1 MRKPADIERRRADH
15 PRDQSARGVTRVSG
29 LSSASALSE
38 SRETLQAVIDA
49 VPAMVNVKGTDF
61 RYIIM
66 NTFQAELFGVSTEKA
81 VGKTASALL
90 GAEYGSYT
98 ESLDR
103 QVVESGT
110 PLPFFEEDFRDIHD
124 VSRTLLTTK
133 VPLRDRPGT
142 IVSIVTVALDIS
154 RRKDAEQALRQSES
168 KAKETM
174 TLLTNAIESMND
186 GFILLDTDDRPVL
199 CNQRY
204 REMYPHVVD
213 LLDARMPLDDLVAAC
228 AERSELLPNLGDREN
243 YVKNRI
249 SAWRNGVSTIEAS
262 PTGRWIETRDHKT
275 DDGRLV
281 GIRIDVTERR
291 QAEEALEQS
300 EQRYRS
306 MFEAA
311 PISLWEEDWSGVKKL
326 VDALRDDGVTD
337 FGAAFRD
344 DPELLQRASA
354 SIKLLDVND
363 ATLKIY
369 HANDKGQL
377 IDEHHRR
384 LRNAP
389 WPSLVEELHY
399 LTSGQRRITTETE
412 DFRLDGARFHI
423 RTTIEL
429 PKAHEHDWRRIFAA
443 VEDITEARALS
454 QQLRFQ
460 AAHDA
465 LTGLVNR
472 REFENRLERAATS
485 AEDGR
490 SEHAVC
496 YLDLDQFKIINDT
509 CGHVAGDEL
518 LKRLGRVLAQQMR
531 TQDTLARLGGDEFG
545 VLLEDCSMHLAERV
559 ANALRRTIEDF
570 RFVWE
575 KQVFGI
581 GVSIGVVPIQGPG
594 QTVSSILS
602 AADAACYAA
611 KDHGRNR
618 IHVYDDADVELA
630 RRHGEMRWVTRI
642 QTALEESRFELARQ
656 PIVPLSASADPDSH
670 YELLLRMRDENGD
683 IVLPDAFL
691 PAAERYNLSVKLDR
705 WVVREAFRLL
715 TQDQSHLDKLFLCS
729 INLSGVSLA
738 DEDFLIFVTTEFA
751 STGLPPG
758 KVCFEITET
767 AAIANLSGAMR
778 FIEVLRRIGCRFA
791 LDDFGS
797 GLSSFAYLKSL
808 PVDFLKID
816 GVFVKDIVEDPI
828 DRELV
833 RSINEIGHVMGKRTI
848 AEFVESGEIL
858 SALAEIGV
866 DYAQGFALGKPELLP
881 KRQF

>member
-1 MRKPADIERRRADH
+1 MRKPADIVVHRADDACS
-15 PRDQSARGVTRVSG
+15 PSTPKLTRITNLSG
-29 LSSASALSE
+29 PAALSE

-49 VPAMVNVKGTDF
+49 VPAMVNVKGTDL

-66 NTFQAELFGVSTEKA
+66 NAFQAELYGVASEEA
-81 VGKTASALL
+81 VGKTATALV
-90 GAEYGSYT
+90 GAEHGAYT
-98 ESLDR
+98 ENLDR
-103 QVVESGT
+103 QVVETGE
-110 PLPFFEEDFRDIHD
+110 PLPFFEERFRDVHD
-124 VSRTLLTTK
+124 VPRTLLTTK
-133 VPLRDRPGT
+133 VPLRDRPGQV
-142 IVSIVTVALDIS
+142 IGIVTVSLDIS
-154 RRKDAEQALRQSES
+154 RRKDAEHALRQSEA

-186 GFILLDTDDRPVL
+186 GFILLDTEDRPVL
-199 CNQRY
+199 YNQRY

-213 LLDARMPLDDLVAAC
+213 LLDAGMPLNELVAAC
-228 AERSELLPNLGDREN
+228 VERSGIYPDRDDREN
-243 YVKNRI
+243 FVRDRIAAWKNGI
-249 SAWRNGVSTIEAS
+249 SMVEA
-262 PTGRWIETRDHKT
+262 GAGDRWIETRDQQT
-275 DDGRLV
+275 DDGHLV

-291 QAEEALEQS
+291 QAEAALEQS

-306 MFEAA
+306 LFEAA
-311 PISLWEEDWSGVKKL
+311 PISLWEEDWSGVKTL
-326 VDALRDDGVTD
+326 IDELRGAGVTD
-337 FGAAFRD
+337 LGIAFRD
-344 DPELLQRASA
+344 DPELLKRAGA
-354 SIKLLDVND
+354 NIRVLDVND
-363 ATLKIY
+363 ATLTIY
-369 HANDKGQL
+369 HATDKKQL
-377 IDEHHRR
+377 IEEHHRR
-384 LRNAP
+384 LRDSP
-389 WPSLVEELHY
+389 WPTLLEELQY
-399 LTSGQRRITTETE
+399 LTSGQRRVTTESE
-412 DFRLDGARFHI
+412 DVRLDGTRFHV
-423 RTTIEL
+423 RTTMEL
-429 PKAHEHDWRRIFAA
+429 PKAHEHDWQRVFAA

-460 AAHDA
+460 AAHDT

-472 REFENRLERAATS
+472 REFENRLERAAKS
-485 AEDGR
+485 AENARG
-490 SEHAVC
+490 EHAVC

-518 LKRLGRVLAQQMR
+518 LKRLGRVLAQQVR
-531 TQDTLARLGGDEFG
+531 KQDTLARLGGDEFG
-545 VLLEDCSMHLAERV
+545 VLLENCSMHVAERV

-575 KQVFGI
+575 KQVFNI
-581 GVSIGVVPIQGPG
+581 GVSIGVVPIQGAG

-611 KDHGRNR
+611 KDRGRNR
-618 IHVYDDADVELA
+618 IHIYHEGDVELA

-642 QTALEESRFELARQ
+642 QAALDENRFELARQ
-656 PIVPLSASADPDSH
+656 PIVALSAGAGEDAH
-670 YELLLRMRDENGD
+670 YELLLRMRDEDGN

-715 TQDQSHLDKLFLCS
+715 TQKPDHLEQLYLCS

-738 DEDFLIFVTTEFA
+738 DEDFLIFVATEFA

-848 AEFVESGEIL
+848 AEFVENREIL
-858 SALAEIGV
+858 AALGEIGV
-866 DYAQGFALGKPELLP
+866 DYAQGFELGKPTLLP

>member
-1 MRKPADIERRRADH
+1 MRKPADIDVDRPGD
-15 PRDQSARGVTRVSG
+15 PRDHSKRRFSRVKG
-29 LSSASALSE
+29 LSGPAALSD

-49 VPAMVNVKGTDF
+49 VPAMVNVKDTHY

-66 NTFQAELFGVSTEKA
+66 NAFQAELYGVTAEEA
-81 VGKTASALL
+81 VGKTATDLL
-90 GAEYGSYT
+90 GSEHGSYT
-98 ESLDR
+98 ENLDR
-103 QVVESGT
+103 KIVESGAS
-110 PLPFFEEDFRDIHD
+110 LPFFEEQFRDVHD

-133 VPLRDRPGT
+133 VPLRDRPGNV
-142 IVSIVTVALDIS
+142 IGIVTVSLDIS

-168 KAKETM
+168 KAQETM
-174 TLLTNAIESMND
+174 TMLTDAIDSMND
-186 GFILLDTDDRPVL
+186 GFILLDNDDRPL
-199 CNQRY
+199 LYNQRY
-204 REMYPHVVD
+204 REMYPEIID
-213 LLDARMPLDDLVAAC
+213 LLDDGMPLSDLVAAC
-228 AERSELLPNLGDREN
+228 VDRMGLCPDRDERERF
-243 YVKNRI
+243 VKERI
-249 SAWRNGVSTIEAS
+249 SAWKNGISMIEA
-262 PTGRWIETRDHKT
+262 GANGQWIETRDHMT
-275 DDGRLV
+275 EEGHLV

-306 MFEAA
+306 LFEAA
-311 PISLWEEDWSGVKKL
+311 PISLWEEDWSEVKKL
-326 VDALRDDGVTD
+326 VDGLRSDGVTD
-337 FGAAFRD
+337 LGAEFRD
-344 DPELLQRASA
+344 NPELLKRAGA
-354 SIKLLDVND
+354 GVKILDVND
-363 ATLKIY
+363 ATLKLY
-369 HANDKGQL
+369 HANDKKQL

-384 LRNAP
+384 LESSP
-389 WPSLVEELHY
+389 GLTFPEELQY
-399 LTSGQRRITTETE
+399 LISGQQRITTESE
-412 DFRLDGARFHI
+412 DTRLDGTRFHI
-423 RTTIEL
+423 RTTIEM
-429 PKAHEHDWRRIFAA
+429 PNAHAHNWRRVFAA

-472 REFENRLERAATS
+472 REFENRLERASTS
-485 AEDGR
+485 AESGR

-518 LKRLGRVLAQQMR
+518 LKRLGRVLAQQVR
-531 TQDTLARLGGDEFG
+531 KQDTLARLGGDEFG
-545 VLLEDCSMHLAERV
+545 VLLENCSMHVAERV

-581 GVSIGVVPIQGPG
+581 GVSIGVVPIQGLG

-611 KDHGRNR
+611 KDRGRNR
-618 IHVYDDADVELA
+618 IHIYHEGDVELA
-630 RRHGEMRWVTRI
+630 RRHGEMRWVNRI
-642 QTALEESRFELARQ
+642 QTALEENRFELARQ
-656 PIVPLSASADPDSH
+656 PIVSLSTSAGMDTH
-670 YELLLRMRDENGD
+670 YELLLRMRDEEGN

-715 TQDQSHLDKLFLCS
+715 TRDPDHLEKLFLCS

-738 DEDFLIFVTTEFA
+738 DEDFLIFVTTELA

-778 FIEVLRRIGCRFA
+778 FIEVLRRVGCRFA

-816 GVFVKDIVEDPI
+816 GVFVKDIIEDPI

-848 AEFVESGEIL
+848 AEFVESEEIL
-858 SALAEIGV
+858 AALGEIGV
-866 DYAQGFALGKPELLP
+866 DYAQGFELGKPTLLP
-881 KRQF
+881 KR

>member
-1 MRKPADIERRRADH
+1 MRKPADIDPKHANDAQGRTT
-15 PRDQSARGVTRVSG
+15 PTLTRITG
-29 LSSASALSE
+29 LSGPAALSE
-38 SRETLQAVIDA
+38 SRETLRAVIDA
-49 VPAMVNVKGTDF
+49 VPAMINVKGPDF

-66 NTFQAELFGVSTEKA
+66 NAFQAELYGVAAEDA
-81 VGKTASALL
+81 VGKTATELL
-90 GAEYGSYT
+90 GEEHGNYT

-103 QVVESGT
+103 KIVELGEA
-110 PLPFFEEDFRDIHD
+110 LPFFEEKFRDAHD

-133 VPLRDRPGT
+133 VPLRDRPGR
-142 IVSIVTVALDIS
+142 IIGIVTVSLDIS
-154 RRKDAEQALRQSES
+154 RRKDAEQALRESET

-174 TLLTNAIESMND
+174 ALLTNAIESMND
-186 GFILLDTDDRPVL
+186 GFILLDADDRPL
-199 CNQRY
+199 LYNQRY

-213 LLDARMPLDDLVAAC
+213 LLEAGMPLAELVAAC
-228 AERSELLPNLGDREN
+228 VERTGLHPDANERESFVRERIN
-243 YVKNRI
+243 AWKNGI
-249 SAWRNGVSTIEAS
+249 SMVEAGVD
-262 PTGRWIETRDHKT
+262 GHWIETRDQKT
-275 DDGRLV
+275 ENGHLV

-291 QAEEALEQS
+291 RAEEALERS

-306 MFEAA
+306 LFDAA
-311 PISLWEEDWSGVKKL
+311 PISLWEEDWSEVKKI
-326 VDALRDDGVTD
+326 VDELHSRGVTD
-337 FGAAFRD
+337 LDSAFRND
-344 DPELLQRASA
+344 SELLKRAGA
-354 SIKLLDVND
+354 GIRILDVND
-363 ATLKIY
+363 TTVKMYLAESKQ
-369 HANDKGQL
+369 QL
-377 IDEHHRR
+377 IDEHHKR
-384 LRNAP
+384 LKEAP
-389 WPSLVEELHY
+389 WMAFLEELQY
-399 LTSGQRRITTETE
+399 LTSGQSRVTTESE
-412 DFRLDGARFHI
+412 DIRLDGTRFYI
-423 RTTIEL
+423 RTTMEL
-429 PKAHEHDWRRIFAA
+429 PKGHEDDWARIFAA

-472 REFENRLERAATS
+472 REFENRLERAARS
-485 AEDGR
+485 AESGR

-518 LKRLGRVLAQQMR
+518 LRRLGRVLAQQIR
-531 TQDTLARLGGDEFG
+531 AQDTLARLGGDEFG
-545 VLLEDCSMHLAERV
+545 VLLENCNMHVAERV

-581 GVSIGVVPIQGPG
+581 GVSIGVVPIQGFG

-611 KDHGRNR
+611 KDRGRNR
-618 IHVYDDADVELA
+618 IHIYHEGDVELA

-642 QTALEESRFELARQ
+642 QTALEENRFELARQ
-656 PIVPLSASADPDSH
+656 PIVSLSTHSSADTH
-670 YELLLRMRDENGD
+670 YELLLRMRDEDGN

-691 PAAERYNLSVKLDR
+691 PAAERYNLSVRLDR

-715 TQDQSHLDKLFLCS
+715 TSDPDHLDALFLCS

-738 DEDFLIFVTTEFA
+738 DEDFLIFVTTELA

-778 FIEVLRRIGCRFA
+778 FIEVLRRVGCRFA

-816 GVFVKDIVEDPI
+816 GLFVKDIIEDPI

-848 AEFVESGEIL
+848 AEFVESSEIL
-858 SALAEIGV
+858 AALGEIGV
-866 DYAQGFALGKPELLP
+866 DYAQGYELGKPSLLP
-881 KRQF
+881 KRIF

>member
-1 MRKPADIERRRADH
+1 MRKPSEID
-15 PRDQSARGVTRVSG
+15 RDYPGGAREPSVRSLARVAALSG
-29 LSSASALSE
+29 PAALSE

-66 NTFQAELFGVSTEKA
+66 NAFQAELYGVDCELA
-81 VGKTASALL
+81 VGKTATDLL
-90 GAEYGSYT
+90 GAEHGSYT
-98 ESLDR
+98 ESLD
-103 QVVESGT
+103 QEIIASGE
-110 PLPFFEEDFRDIHD
+110 PLPFFEEEFRDVHN

-133 VPLRDRPGT
+133 VPLRDRPGQ
-142 IVSIVTVALDIS
+142 IIGIVTVSLDIS
-154 RRKDAEQALRQSES
+154 RRKDAEQALRKSES

-174 TLLTNAIESMND
+174 TLLTGAIESMND
-186 GFILLDTDDRPVL
+186 GFILLDTEDRPL
-199 CNQRY
+199 LYNQRY

-213 LLDARMPLDDLVAAC
+213 LLDSGLPLGELVAAC
-228 AERSELLPNLGDREN
+228 VERTGLYPDPGERERF
-243 YVKNRI
+243 VKERI
-249 SAWRNGVSTIEAS
+249 AAWKNGVSMIEA
-262 PTGRWIETRDHKT
+262 GANERWIETRDQKT
-275 DDGRLV
+275 EDGHLV

-291 QAEEALEQS
+291 QAEAALEQS

-306 MFEAA
+306 LFDAA
-311 PISLWEEDWSGVKKL
+311 PISLWEEDWSEVKEL
-326 VDALRDDGVTD
+326 VDDLRRDGVTD
-337 FGAAFRD
+337 LGAAFRD
-344 DPELLQRASA
+344 NPDLLKRAGA
-354 SIKLLDVND
+354 CIKILDIND

-369 HANDKGQL
+369 HADDKKQL

-384 LRNAP
+384 LEHSP
-389 WPSLVEELHY
+389 WISLLEELQL
-399 LTSGQRRITTETE
+399 LTGGQRRITTESE
-412 DFRLDGARFHI
+412 DTRLDGTRFHI
-423 RTTIEL
+423 RTTMEL
-429 PKAHEHDWRRIFAA
+429 PKAHEDDWGRVFAA

-460 AAHDA
+460 ASHDA

-472 REFENRLERAATS
+472 REFENRLERASKS
-485 AEDGR
+485 AESGH

-518 LKRLGRVLAQQMR
+518 LRRLGRVLAQQVR
-531 TQDTLARLGGDEFG
+531 SQDTLARLGGDEFG
-545 VLLEDCSMHLAERV
+545 VLLENCSMHVAERV

-581 GVSIGVVPIQGPG
+581 GVSIGVVPIQGLG

-611 KDHGRNR
+611 KDRGRNR
-618 IHVYDDADVELA
+618 IHMYHEGDVELA

-642 QTALEESRFELARQ
+642 QTALEENRFELARQ
-656 PIVPLSASADPDSH
+656 PIVPLSVSSGNDSH
-670 YELLLRMRDENGD
+670 YELLLRMRDEDGE

-691 PAAERYNLSVKLDR
+691 PAAERYNLAVKLDR

-715 TQDQSHLDKLFLCS
+715 TRSPGHLEKLFLCS

-751 STGLPPG
+751 STGLPPA

-767 AAIANLSGAMR
+767 AAIANLPGAMR
-778 FIEVLRRIGCRFA
+778 FMEVLRRIGCRFA

-816 GVFVKDIVEDPI
+816 GVFVKDIIEDPI

-848 AEFVESGEIL
+848 AEFVESSEIL
-858 SALAEIGV
+858 AALGEIGV
-866 DYAQGFALGKPELLP
+866 DYAQGYELGKPTLLP
-881 KRQF
+881 KR

>member
-1 MRKPADIERRRADH
+1 MRKPADIDVHRAKLLRSQG
-15 PRDQSARGVTRVSG
+15 PRGPAPVTG
-29 LSSASALSE
+29 LSSAAALSE

-49 VPAMVNVKGTDF
+49 VPAMVNVKDTDYC
-61 RYIIM
+61 YIIM
-66 NTFQAELFGVSTEKA
+66 NTFQSELYGVAPDDA
-81 VGKTASALL
+81 VGKSATALL
-90 GAEYGSYT
+90 GAEHGLYT
-98 ESLDR
+98 QNLDR
-103 QVVESGT
+103 QVIESGA
-110 PLPFFEEDFRDIHD
+110 PLPFFEEQFRDVHE
-124 VSRTLLTTK
+124 VPRTLLTTK
-133 VPLRDRPGT
+133 VPLRDRPGKV
-142 IVSIVTVALDIS
+142 IGVVTVSLDIS
-154 RRKDAEQALRQSES
+154 RRKDAEQALRQSEI

-174 TLLTNAIESMND
+174 MLLTKAIESMND
-186 GFILLDTDDRPVL
+186 GFILLDTEDRPL
-199 CNQRY
+199 LYNQRY
-204 REMYPHVVD
+204 REMYPDVVE
-213 LLDARMPLDDLVAAC
+213 LLDARVPLCELVAASV
-228 AERSELLPNLGDREN
+228 ERTGDYPDPADREN
-243 YVKNRI
+243 AVRERI
-249 SAWRNGVSTIEAS
+249 AAWKTGTSTIEAG
-262 PTGRWIETRDHKT
+262 PGGRWIETRGHQT
-275 DDGRLV
+275 DDGHLV

-291 QAEEALEQS
+291 LAEEALEQS

-306 MFEAA
+306 LFEAA
-311 PISLWEEDWSGVKKL
+311 PISLWEEDWSGVKEII
-326 VDALRDDGVTD
+326 DALRGDGVTD
-337 FGAAFRD
+337 LSAAFRGD
-344 DPELLQRASA
+344 SDLQRRASA
-354 SIKLLDVND
+354 SIKVLDVNE

-369 HANDKGQL
+369 RAETKKQL

-384 LRNAP
+384 LRNLP
-389 WPSLVEELHY
+389 WPSLLEELRY
-399 LTSGQRRITTETE
+399 LTSGQRRVITETE
-412 DFRLDGARFHI
+412 DVRLDGTRFHI

-472 REFENRLERAATS
+472 REFENRLEGAAKT
-485 AEDGR
+485 AESRR

-545 VLLEDCSMHLAERV
+545 VLLEDCSMHVAERV
-559 ANALRRTIEDF
+559 ANTLRRTIEDF

-581 GVSIGVVPIQGPG
+581 GVSIGVVPIQGLG

-611 KDHGRNR
+611 KDRGRNR
-618 IHVYDDADVELA
+618 IHIYRAEDVELA

-642 QTALEESRFELARQ
+642 QTALEENRFELARQ
-656 PIVPLSASADPDSH
+656 PIVPLSESAETDSH

-691 PAAERYNLSVKLDR
+691 PAAERYNLSVRLDR

-715 TQDQSHLDKLFLCS
+715 TQDQAHLDKLFLCS

-797 GLSSFAYLKSL
+797 GLSSFAYLKNL

-848 AEFVESGEIL
+848 AEFVESNEIL
-858 SALAEIGV
+858 AALGAIGV
-866 DYAQGFALGKPELLP
+866 DYAQGFVLGEPELLP

>member
-1 MRKPADIERRRADH
+1 MRKPADITVGRTDGKRE
-15 PRDQSARGVTRVSG
+15 QSAPSLARVSG
-29 LSSASALSE
+29 LSSPAALSE

-49 VPAMVNVKGTDF
+49 VPAMVNVKGADC

-66 NTFQAELFGVSTEKA
+66 NAFQAELYGVPAEDA
-81 VGKTASALL
+81 VGKTATDLL
-90 GAEYGSYT
+90 GAEHGSYT
-98 ESLDR
+98 ENLDR
-103 QVVESGT
+103 KIIDQGL
-110 PLPFFEEDFRDIHD
+110 PLPFFEEQFRDVHD

-133 VPLRDRPGT
+133 VPLRDRPGQV
-142 IVSIVTVALDIS
+142 IGIVTVSLDIS
-154 RRKDAEQALRQSES
+154 RRKDAEQALRQSEA

-186 GFILLDTDDRPVL
+186 GFILIGADDRPL
-199 CNQRY
+199 LYNQRY
-204 REMYPHVVD
+204 REMYPHATD
-213 LLDARMPLDDLVAAC
+213 LLDAGMPLSELVAAC
-228 AERSELLPNLGDREN
+228 TERSGRFPNRDERERF
-243 YVKNRI
+243 VRERLA
-249 SAWRNGVSTIEAS
+249 AWRNGIPTIEAGQD
-262 PTGRWIETRDHKT
+262 GRWIETRDQKSE
-275 DDGRLV
+275 DGHLV

-291 QAEEALEQS
+291 KAEEALEQS

-306 MFEAA
+306 LFDAA
-311 PISLWEEDWSGVKKL
+311 PISLWEEDWSEVKKI
-326 VDALRDDGVTD
+326 VDELRREGVTNL
-337 FGAAFRD
+337 GAAFRD
-344 DPELLQRASA
+344 DPELLSRAGA
-354 SIKLLDVND
+354 GIRIIDVND

-369 HANDKGQL
+369 QAEDKKQL

-384 LRNAP
+384 LKNAP
-389 WPSLVEELHY
+389 WMAFSEEMEL
-399 LTSGQRRITTETE
+399 LTSGQRRITTESE
-412 DFRLDGARFHI
+412 DVRLNGARFHI
-423 RTTIEL
+423 RTTMEL
-429 PKAHEHDWRRIFAA
+429 PAAHEHDWRRIFAA

-472 REFENRLERAATS
+472 REFENRLERAAKS
-485 AEDGR
+485 AESGR

-518 LKRLGRVLAQQMR
+518 LRRLGRVLAQQVR
-531 TQDTLARLGGDEFG
+531 AQDTLARLGGDEFG
-545 VLLEDCSMHLAERV
+545 VLLENCTMDVAERV

-570 RFVWE
+570 RFGWE
-575 KQVFGI
+575 KQIFGI
-581 GVSIGVVPIQGPG
+581 GASIGVVPIEGPG

-611 KDHGRNR
+611 KDRGRNR
-618 IHVYDDADVELA
+618 IHIYHEGDVELA

-642 QTALEESRFELARQ
+642 QTALAENRFELARQ
-656 PIVPLSASADPDSH
+656 PIVALSTSAGVDTH

-683 IVLPDAFL
+683 IVLPEAFL

-705 WVVREAFRLL
+705 WVVREAFRML
-715 TQDQSHLDKLFLCS
+715 TRDPIHLENLFLCS

-738 DEDFLIFVTTEFA
+738 DEDFLIFVTTELA
-751 STGLPPG
+751 STRLPPS

-778 FIEVLRRIGCRFA
+778 FIEVLRRVGCRFA

-816 GVFVKDIVEDPI
+816 GMFVKDIIEDPI

-858 SALAEIGV
+858 AALGEIGV
-866 DYAQGFALGKPELLP
+866 DYAQGFELGKPRLLP
-881 KRQF
+881 KR

>member
-1 MRKPADIERRRADH
+1 MRKPADIESNRAD
-15 PRDQSARGVTRVSG
+15 PSRDKKSRGLARVTG

-49 VPAMVNVKGTDF
+49 VPAMVNVKGTDL

-66 NTFQAELFGVSTEKA
+66 NTFQAELYGVATEDA
-81 VGKTASALL
+81 VGKTATALL
-90 GAEYGSYT
+90 GAEYGTYT
-98 ESLDR
+98 ENLDR
-103 QVVESGT
+103 QVVESGG
-110 PLPFFEEDFRDIHD
+110 PLPFFEEQFRDVHD
-124 VSRTLLTTK
+124 VPRTLLTTK

-142 IVSIVTVALDIS
+142 IIGIVTVSLDIS
-154 RRKDAEQALRQSES
+154 RRKDAEQALRDSES
-168 KAKETM
+168 KAKKTM
-174 TLLTNAIESMND
+174 TLLTDAIDSMND
-186 GFILLDTDDRPVL
+186 GFILLDAEHRPL
-199 CNQRY
+199 LYNQRY
-204 REMYPHVVD
+204 GEMYPHVVD
-213 LLDARMPLDDLVAAC
+213 LLDAKLPLDELVAAC
-228 AERSELLPNLGDREN
+228 VERTGSYPDPDDRERF
-243 YVKNRI
+243 VRERIDAWKNGI
-249 SAWRNGVSTIEAS
+249 SMIEAGVD
-262 PTGRWIETRDHKT
+262 GRWIETRDHQT
-275 DDGRLV
+275 DDGHLV

-291 QAEEALEQS
+291 QSEEALEQS

-306 MFEAA
+306 LFEAA
-311 PISLWEEDWSGVKKL
+311 PISLWEEDWSEVKKFI
-326 VDALRDDGVTD
+326 DDLRSDGVTD
-337 FGAAFRD
+337 LNAAFRD
-344 DPELLQRASA
+344 DPELLLRAGA
-354 SIKLLDVND
+354 KIKLLDVNE

-369 HANDKGQL
+369 HADSKKQF

-384 LRNAP
+384 LQSSP
-389 WPSLVEELHY
+389 WPKLLEELHY
-399 LTSGQRRITTETE
+399 LTSGQRRVISESE
-412 DFRLDGARFHI
+412 DTRLDGARFHI

-429 PKAHEHDWRRIFAA
+429 PKAHEHDWRRVFAA

-460 AAHDA
+460 ASHDA

-472 REFENRLERAATS
+472 REFENRLERAAQS
-485 AEDGR
+485 AESGR

-509 CGHVAGDEL
+509 SGHVAGDEL
-518 LKRLGRVLAQQMR
+518 LKRLGRVLAQQVR

-545 VLLEDCSMHLAERV
+545 VLLEDCSMHVAERV

-575 KQVFGI
+575 KQVFSI

-618 IHVYDDADVELA
+618 IHIYHEGDVELA

-642 QTALEESRFELARQ
+642 QTALEENRFELARQ
-656 PIVPLSASADPDSH
+656 PIVPLSASAGADSH
-670 YELLLRMRDENGD
+670 YELLLRMRDEDGD

-691 PAAERYNLSVKLDR
+691 PAAERYNLSVRLDR

-715 TQDQSHLDKLFLCS
+715 TQDQAHLEQLFLCS

-758 KVCFEITET
+758 KICFEITET
-767 AAIANLSGAMR
+767 AAIANLPGAMR
-778 FIEVLRRIGCRFA
+778 FMEVLRRIGCRFA

-797 GLSSFAYLKSL
+797 GLSSFAYLKNL

-848 AEFVESGEIL
+848 AEFVESSEIL
-858 SALAEIGV
+858 AALGEIGV
-866 DYAQGFALGKPELLP
+866 DYAQGFELGRPELLP

>member
-1 MRKPADIERRRADH
+1 MRKPADIEIHHVDQTREQSTRRRS
-15 PRDQSARGVTRVSG
+15 RITG

-66 NTFQAELFGVSTEKA
+66 NTFQAELYGVSTDDA
-81 VGKTASALL
+81 VGKTATALL
-90 GAEYGSYT
+90 GAEHGAYT
-98 ESLDR
+98 ENLDR
-103 QVVESGT
+103 QVIELGG
-110 PLPFFEEDFRDIHD
+110 PMPFFEEQFRDVHD
-124 VSRTLLTTK
+124 VPRTLLTTK

-142 IVSIVTVALDIS
+142 IIGVVTVSLDIS
-154 RRKDAEQALRQSES
+154 RRKDAEQSLRQSES

-174 TLLTNAIESMND
+174 TLLTDAIDSMND
-186 GFILLDTDDRPVL
+186 GFILLDTEHRPL
-199 CNQRY
+199 LYNQRY

-213 LLDARMPLDDLVAAC
+213 LLDANTPLDELVAASV
-228 AERSELLPNLGDREN
+228 EKSGRYPDSDEREN
-243 YVKNRI
+243 FVRERI
-249 SAWRNGVSTIEAS
+249 SAWKNGISMIE
-262 PTGRWIETRDHKT
+262 PGVGERWIETRDHQT
-275 DDGRLV
+275 DDGHLV

-291 QAEEALEQS
+291 RSEEALEQS

-306 MFEAA
+306 LFEAA
-311 PISLWEEDWSGVKKL
+311 PISLWEEDWSDVKKL
-326 VDALRDDGVTD
+326 VDNIRRGGVTD
-337 FGAAFRD
+337 LNAAFRT
-344 DPELLQRASA
+344 DPELLVQAGA
-354 SIKLLDVND
+354 SIRLLNVNE

-369 HANDKGQL
+369 HADDKKQL

-384 LRNAP
+384 LRTTP
-389 WPSLVEELHY
+389 WPSLLEELHC
-399 LTSGQRRITTETE
+399 LINGQRRVISESE
-412 DFRLDGARFHI
+412 DIRLDGGRFHI

-429 PKAHEHDWRRIFAA
+429 PKAHEHDWRRVFAA

-460 AAHDA
+460 ASHDA

-472 REFENRLERAATS
+472 REFENRLERAAQS
-485 AEDGR
+485 AESGR

-509 CGHVAGDEL
+509 SGHVAGDEL

-545 VLLEDCSMHLAERV
+545 VLLENCSLHVAERV
-559 ANALRRTIEDF
+559 ANTLRRTIEDF

-575 KQVFGI
+575 KQIFSI

-602 AADAACYAA
+602 AADAACDAA

-618 IHVYDDADVELA
+618 IHMYHEGDVELA

-642 QTALEESRFELARQ
+642 QTALEENRFELARQ
-656 PIVPLSASADPDSH
+656 PIVPLIASAGADSH
-670 YELLLRMRDENGD
+670 YELLVRMRDEDGD

-691 PAAERYNLSVKLDR
+691 PAAERYNLSIKLDR

-715 TQDQSHLDKLFLCS
+715 TQNQAHLDQLFLCS

-758 KVCFEITET
+758 KICFEITET

-816 GVFVKDIVEDPI
+816 GVFVKDIVENPI

-833 RSINEIGHVMGKRTI
+833 RSINQIGHVMGKRTI
-848 AEFVESGEIL
+848 AEFVESREIL
-858 SALAEIGV
+858 AALKEIGV
-866 DYAQGFALGKPELLP
+866 DYAQGFELGKPELLP
-881 KRQF
+881 KQQF

>member
-1 MRKPADIERRRADH
+1 MRKPTDIDPDRTD
-15 PRDQSARGVTRVSG
+15 DAREQGVRSLARVTG
-29 LSSASALSE
+29 LSGPSALSE

-49 VPAMVNVKGTDF
+49 VPAMVNVKSTDF

-66 NTFQAELFGVSTEKA
+66 NAFQAELYGVDCEAA
-81 VGKTASALL
+81 VGKTATDLL
-90 GAEYGSYT
+90 GTEHGSYT
-98 ESLDR
+98 ENLDR
-103 QVVESGT
+103 KVVESGT
-110 PLPFFEEDFRDIHD
+110 LLPFFEEEFRDVHD

-133 VPLRDRPGT
+133 VPLRDRPGRV
-142 IVSIVTVALDIS
+142 IGIVTVSLDIS

-168 KAKETM
+168 KAQETM
-174 TLLTNAIESMND
+174 AMLTNAIESMND
-186 GFILLDTDDRPVL
+186 GFILLDSDDRPL
-199 CNQRY
+199 LYNQRY
-204 REMYPHVVD
+204 REMYPHIVD
-213 LLDARMPLDDLVAAC
+213 LLDAGMPLDELVATC
-228 AERSELLPNLGDREN
+228 VERTGLYLDRDAREQF
-243 YVKNRI
+243 VRERVTAWKNGI
-249 SAWRNGVSTIEAS
+249 SMVEAGVN
-262 PTGRWIETRDHKT
+262 GRWIETRDQQT
-275 DDGRLV
+275 ENGQLV

-300 EQRYRS
+300 EQRYRNL
-306 MFEAA
+306 FEAA
-311 PISLWEEDWSGVKKL
+311 PISLWEEDWSDVKKV
-326 VDALRDDGVTD
+326 VDELRDNGVTD
-337 FGAAFRD
+337 LGSAFRD
-344 DPELLQRASA
+344 NPELLKRAGA
-354 SIKLLDVND
+354 GIKILDVNE

-369 HANDKGQL
+369 HANDKKQL

-384 LRNAP
+384 LEQSP
-389 WPSLVEELHY
+389 WMTLLEELQH
-399 LTSGQRRITTETE
+399 LTTGQRRITTESE
-412 DFRLDGARFHI
+412 DIRLDGARFHI
-423 RTTIEL
+423 RTTMEIPE
-429 PKAHEHDWRRIFAA
+429 AHKDDWGRVFAA

-460 AAHDA
+460 ASHDA

-472 REFENRLERAATS
+472 REFENRLERASKS
-485 AEDGR
+485 AESGR

-518 LKRLGRVLAQQMR
+518 LRRLGRVLAQQVR
-531 TQDTLARLGGDEFG
+531 SQDTLARLGGDEFG
-545 VLLEDCSMHLAERV
+545 VLLENCSMHVAERV

-581 GVSIGVVPIQGPG
+581 GVSIGVVPIQGLG

-611 KDHGRNR
+611 KDRGRNR
-618 IHVYDDADVELA
+618 IHIYREGDVELA

-642 QTALEESRFELARQ
+642 QTALEENRFELARQ
-656 PIVPLSASADPDSH
+656 PIVPLSISSGNDCH
-670 YELLLRMRDENGD
+670 YELLVRMRDEDGN

-705 WVVREAFRLL
+705 WVVREAFRML
-715 TQDQSHLDKLFLCS
+715 TRDPDHLEKLFLCS

-751 STGLPPG
+751 TTGLPPS

-816 GVFVKDIVEDPI
+816 GVFVKDIIEDPI

-833 RSINEIGHVMGKRTI
+833 RSINEIGHVMGKYTI
-848 AEFVESGEIL
+848 AEFVESSEIL
-858 SALAEIGV
+858 AALGEIGV
-866 DYAQGFALGKPELLP
+866 DYAQGYELGEPTLLP
-881 KRQF
+881 KR

>member
-1 MRKPADIERRRADH
+1 MRKPADIDLDRTGDTSGTRPAAG
-15 PRDQSARGVTRVSG
+15 QARVTPLPG
-29 LSSASALSE
+29 PAALSE

-49 VPAMVNVKGTDF
+49 VPAMVNVKDTAF

-66 NTFQAELFGVSTEKA
+66 NAFQAELYGVAAPDA
-81 VGKTASALL
+81 VGKTATELL
-90 GAEYGSYT
+90 GGEHGSYT
-98 ESLDR
+98 ERLD
-103 QVVESGT
+103 QKVIESGE
-110 PLPFFEEDFRDIHD
+110 PMPFFEEEFRDVHD
-124 VSRTLLTTK
+124 VPRTLLTTK
-133 VPLRDRPGT
+133 VPLRDRPGQV
-142 IVSIVTVALDIS
+142 IGIVTVSLDIS
-154 RRKDAEQALRQSES
+154 RRKDAEQALRQSE
-168 KAKETM
+168 ARATETM
-174 TLLTNAIESMND
+174 TLLTDAIESMND
-186 GFILLDTDDRPVL
+186 GFILLDSEGRPL
-199 CNQRY
+199 MCNQRY
-204 REMYPHVVD
+204 REMYPHISDLVD
-213 LLDARMPLDDLVAAC
+213 LGTPLNELVAAC
-228 AERSELLPNLGDREN
+228 AERTGLYPSRDQREQF
-243 YVKNRI
+243 VKERV
-249 SAWRNGVSTIEAS
+249 SAWRNGTSMIEAGLD
-262 PTGRWIETRDHKT
+262 GRWIETRDQQT
-275 DDGRLV
+275 GDGHLV

-306 MFEAA
+306 LFDAA
-311 PISLWEEDWSGVKKL
+311 PISLWEEDWSEVKKFI
-326 VDALRDDGVTD
+326 DELRSDGVAD
-337 FGAAFRD
+337 LIAAFRD
-344 DPELLQRASA
+344 RPDLLEQAGAR
-354 SIKLLDVND
+354 IKILDVNE

-369 HANDKGQL
+369 HADSKQQL
-377 IDEHHRR
+377 IDDHHRR
-384 LRNAP
+384 LRSAP
-389 WPSLVEELHY
+389 WPTLLEELQY
-399 LTSGQRRITTETE
+399 LTSGQRRVTTES
-412 DFRLDGARFHI
+412 DDIRVDGTPFHV
-423 RTTIEL
+423 RTTMEIPEG
-429 PKAHEHDWRRIFAA
+429 HEHDWRRVFAA

-472 REFENRLERAATS
+472 REFENRLERALKS

-509 CGHVAGDEL
+509 SGHVAGDEL
-518 LKRLGRVLAQQMR
+518 LRRLGRVLSQQVR
-531 TQDTLARLGGDEFG
+531 RQDTLARLGGDEFG
-545 VLLEDCSMHLAERV
+545 VLLEHCSMHIAERV

-570 RFVWE
+570 RFAWE

-581 GVSIGVVPIQGPG
+581 GVSIGVVPIRGND

-611 KDHGRNR
+611 KDRGRNR
-618 IHVYDDADVELA
+618 IHIYHEGDVELA

-642 QTALEESRFELARQ
+642 HAALEENRFELARQ
-656 PIVPLSASADPDSH
+656 PIVSLSTFERQSSH
-670 YELLLRMRDENGD
+670 YELLLRMRDENGN
-683 IVLPDAFL
+683 IVPPEAFL

-705 WVVREAFRLL
+705 WVVREAFRML
-715 TQDQSHLDKLFLCS
+715 TRDRKHLDNLFLCS

-738 DEDFLIFVTTEFA
+738 DEDFLIFVTTELA

-758 KVCFEITET
+758 KICFEITET
-767 AAIANLSGAMR
+767 AAIANLPGAMR
-778 FIEVLRRIGCRFA
+778 FIEVMRRVGCHFA

-848 AEFVESGEIL
+848 AEFVESADIL
-858 SALAEIGV
+858 TVLAEIGV
-866 DYAQGFALGKPELLP
+866 DYAQGFELGKPKLLP
-881 KRQF
+881 RQ

>member
-1 MRKPADIERRRADH
+1 MRKPADIEIHRVEQTREQS
-15 PRDQSARGVTRVSG
+15 PRGRSRTTG
-29 LSSASALSE
+29 LSSASALGE

-49 VPAMVNVKGTDF
+49 VPAMVNVKCTDLS
-61 RYIIM
+61 YIIM
-66 NTFQAELFGVSTEKA
+66 NTFQAELYGVNTDDA
-81 VGKTASALL
+81 VGKTATALL
-90 GAEYGSYT
+90 GAEHGAYT
-98 ESLDR
+98 ENLDR
-103 QVVESGT
+103 QVIELGG
-110 PLPFFEEDFRDIHD
+110 PLPFFEEQFRDVHD
-124 VSRTLLTTK
+124 VPRTLLTTK

-142 IVSIVTVALDIS
+142 IIGVVTVSLDIS

-174 TLLTNAIESMND
+174 TLLTDAIDSMND
-186 GFILLDTDDRPVL
+186 GFILLDTEHRPVL
-199 CNQRY
+199 YNQRY

-213 LLDARMPLDDLVAAC
+213 LLDANTPLDELVAAC
-228 AERSELLPNLGDREN
+228 VERTGRYPDLDDREN
-243 YVKNRI
+243 FVRERI
-249 SAWRNGVSTIEAS
+249 SAWKNGISMIEA
-262 PTGRWIETRDHKT
+262 GAGERWIETRDHQT
-275 DDGRLV
+275 DDGHLV

-291 QAEEALEQS
+291 RSEEALEQS

-306 MFEAA
+306 LFEAA
-311 PISLWEEDWSGVKKL
+311 PISLWEEDWSDVKKL
-326 VDALRDDGVTD
+326 VDDIRRDGVTD
-337 FGAAFRD
+337 LNAAFRA
-344 DPELLQRASA
+344 DPELLVQAGA
-354 SIKLLDVND
+354 SIKVLDVNE

-369 HANDKGQL
+369 RADDKKQL

-384 LRNAP
+384 LRTTP
-389 WPSLVEELHY
+389 WPSLLEELHH
-399 LTSGQRRITTETE
+399 LINGQRRVISESE
-412 DFRLDGARFHI
+412 DIRLDGGRFHI
-423 RTTIEL
+423 RTTTEL
-429 PKAHEHDWRRIFAA
+429 PKAHEHDWRRVFAA

-460 AAHDA
+460 ASHDA

-472 REFENRLERAATS
+472 REFENRLERAAQS
-485 AEDGR
+485 AESGR

-509 CGHVAGDEL
+509 SGHVAGDEL
-518 LKRLGRVLAQQMR
+518 LKRLGRVLAQQVR

-545 VLLEDCSMHLAERV
+545 VLLENCSMHVAERV

-575 KQVFGI
+575 KQIFSI

-594 QTVSSILS
+594 QTVSIILS

-611 KDHGRNR
+611 KDRGRNR
-618 IHVYDDADVELA
+618 IHMYHKGDVELA

-642 QTALEESRFELARQ
+642 QTALEENRFELARQ
-656 PIVPLSASADPDSH
+656 PIVPLVASAGADSH
-670 YELLLRMRDENGD
+670 YELLVRMRDEDGD

-715 TQDQSHLDKLFLCS
+715 TQDQAHLDQLFLCS

-751 STGLPPG
+751 STGLPPE
-758 KVCFEITET
+758 KICFEITET

-833 RSINEIGHVMGKRTI
+833 RSINQIGHVMGKRTI
-848 AEFVESGEIL
+848 AEFVESREIL
-858 SALAEIGV
+858 AALEEIGV
-866 DYAQGFALGKPELLP
+866 DYAQGFELGKPELLT
-881 KRQF
+881 KRHF

>member
-1 MRKPADIERRRADH
+1 MRKSADIDLHRVDEVRDPGT
-15 PRDQSARGVTRVSG
+15 PRLTRLTG
-29 LSSASALSE
+29 LSGPAALSE
-38 SRETLQAVIDA
+38 NRETVQAVIDA
-49 VPAMVNVKGTDF
+49 VPAMVNVKDTSF
-61 RYIIM
+61 RYIFM
-66 NTFQAELFGVSTEKA
+66 NAFQAELYGVDSDQA
-81 VGKTASALL
+81 VGRSATELL
-90 GAEYGSYT
+90 GIDHGSYT

-103 QVVESGT
+103 KIVESGE
-110 PLPFFEEDFRDIHD
+110 PLPFFEEQFRDVHD

-133 VPLRDRPGT
+133 VPLRDRPGKV
-142 IVSIVTVALDIS
+142 IGVVTVSLDIS
-154 RRKDAEQALRQSES
+154 RRKDADQALRESEA

-174 TLLTNAIESMND
+174 TLLSDAIESMND
-186 GFILLDTDDRPVL
+186 GFILIDNEDRPL
-199 CNQRY
+199 LHNQRY
-204 REMYPHVVD
+204 REMYPHIID
-213 LLDARMPLDDLVAAC
+213 LIDARMPLDELVAAC
-228 AERSELLPNLGDREN
+228 VQRSGLYTDPEDREKF
-243 YVKNRI
+243 VTERI
-249 SAWRNGVSTIEAS
+249 SAWRNGVSMIE
-262 PTGRWIETRDHKT
+262 PGHGGRWIETRDQQT
-275 DDGRLV
+275 EDGHLV

-306 MFEAA
+306 LFEAA

-326 VDALRDDGVTD
+326 IDELRDDGVTD

-344 DPELLQRASA
+344 RPQLLKRAGA
-354 SIKLLDVND
+354 SIRILDVND
-363 ATLKIY
+363 ATLHIY
-369 HANDKGQL
+369 RADSKEQL

-384 LRNAP
+384 LRTAP
-389 WPSLVEELHY
+389 WPSLLEELQF
-399 LTSGQRRITTETE
+399 LTSGQRRITTESE
-412 DFRLDGARFHI
+412 DLRLDGVKFHL

-429 PKAHEHDWRRIFAA
+429 PKAHDHDWGRVFAA

-454 QQLRFQ
+454 KQLRFQ

-472 REFENRLERAATS
+472 REFENRLENALKS
-485 AEDGR
+485 AENGGR
-490 SEHAVC
+490 EHAVC

-518 LKRLGRVLAQQMR
+518 LRRLGRVLAQQVR
-531 TQDTLARLGGDEFG
+531 RQDTLARLGGDEFG
-545 VLLEDCSMHLAERV
+545 VLLENCSMHVAERV

-570 RFVWE
+570 RFAWK

-581 GVSIGVVPIQGPG
+581 GVSIGVVPIQGFG

-602 AADAACYAA
+602 AADATCYAA

-618 IHVYDDADVELA
+618 IHIYHEGDVELA
-630 RRHGEMRWVTRI
+630 RRHGEMRWVNRI
-642 QTALEESRFELARQ
+642 HTALEENRFELARQ
-656 PIVPLSASADPDSH
+656 PIVPLSGPTETDTH
-670 YELLLRMRDENGD
+670 YELLLRMRDEDGN
-683 IVLPDAFL
+683 IVLPETFL

-715 TQDQSHLDKLFLCS
+715 TRDPDHLEKLFLCS

-738 DEDFLIFVTTEFA
+738 DEDFLIFVTTELA
-751 STGLPPG
+751 SAGLPPG

-778 FIEVLRRIGCRFA
+778 FIEVLRRVGCRFA

-848 AEFVESGEIL
+848 AEFVETEEIL
-858 SALAEIGV
+858 TALGEIGV
-866 DYAQGFALGKPELLP
+866 DYAQGFELGEPELLP
-881 KRQF
+881 KR